1 MARTYAEIQPDIAP
15 GIQKGETAQKLHTA
29 LGMTCDAV
37 INNAVQAVESRFAS
51 IAPSDALDML
61 GWNSRLARA
70 VGEPLSDYRA
80 RVQDQWKTALARGT
94 RDGLITQLND
104 IGFENVR
111 IYEDGPLDSQHWKR
125 YMNEPDYGRNFAVV
139 IDPPHPFGDDFASYW
154 DDPNGYV
161 WSNQTKEIHWGTN
174 GDPTRI
180 QQLINVLKHWR
191 PVHAKLQELIIILDG
206 SMAVMVGDE
215 HDGDQDTGAKI
226 LYIPFSS
233 NTEVS

>member
-37 INNAVQAVESRFAS
+37 VNNAVQAVESRFAS

-80 RVQDQWKTALARGT
+80 RVQSQWKTALARGT
-94 RDGLITQLND
+94 RAGLITQLND
-104 IGFENVR
+104 IGFQNVR
-111 IYEDGPLDSQHWKR
+111 IYEDGPVDSTHWQR
-125 YMNEPDYGRNFAVV
+125 YENETDYGRNFAVV

-154 DDPNGYV
+154 GDGKL
-161 WSNQTKEIHWGTN
+161 WKEGQHWGTN
-174 GDPTRI
+174 GDPTQI

-206 SMAVMVGDE
+206 SMIDPMVGDST
-215 HDGDQDTGAKI
+215 DGDQDTGAKI

-233 NTEVS
+233 NSEVS